1 MSTRVQN
8 QKIKNRNAGL
18 KNSGRQTER
27 MNNKGLKNYIDI
39 CIVSESTPQLA
50 NGGRLTSL
58 DV

>member
-39 CIVSESTPQLA
+39 CIVS
-50 NGGRLTSL
+50 
-58 DV
+58 